1 MYQPRL
7 LARPLDEALADTP
20 VVVVAGPRQA
30 GKSTLAE
37 HVVLSREGTWLSLDD
52 AATLDA
58 ARVDPVGFV
67 AGRNGLVG
75 IDEAQRVPELLL
87 AVKAQVDRDR
97 QAGRFLLTGSTRL
110 LGAPRLAD
118 SLAGRMEALTLW
130 PFAQSELDGPD
141 ATPHLIDAAF
151 DGGVGDLRPVP
162 TGKAELLE
170 RAVRGG
176 YLPALIR
183 TDRRRTA
190 WFDSYVTGVIDRE
203 VRAVSDAAYLRE
215 LPRLLR
221 LLASRTS
228 GELNIADVARDL
240 GLSRPTTDSYI
251 AHLEAVFL
259 VQTVPSWSTN
269 LTSRVVRRPKIGLT
283 DTGLAAR
290 LLGGRVR
297 SDPDVA
303 GRLLETFVTNE
314 IRAQAEWSAT
324 RPQLFHYRDRD
335 GDEVDLVLESG
346 DGRVVGIEVKA
357 GATVRSE
364 DLRGL
369 RMLERRLGD
378 DFAAG
383 AVLCSCP
390 APVHLGGRLWTLPMS
405 VLWSGSPEV
414 LDRDAVPFGQPSGD
428 QRAMAG
434 LGVTFDAEQ
443 RRAPVRR

>member
-1 MYQPRL
+1 MNPRIAWFRYHRKVYRPRR
-7 LARPLDEALADTP
+7 LAGPLQDALSDTP

-37 HVVLSREGTWLSLDD
+37 HVVASHGGIWLSLDD
-52 AATLDA
+52 AATLDV
-58 ARVDPVGFV
+58 ARTDPVGFV
-67 AGRNGLVG
+67 AGRTGLVG

-97 QAGRFLLTGSTRL
+97 RPGRFLLTGSTRL

-130 PFAQSELDGPD
+130 PFTQSELVGAD
-141 ATPHLIDAAF
+141 AVTGLVDAAF
-151 DGGVGDLRPVP
+151 GGGISDLRPEPV
-162 TGKAELLE
+162 GRAQLLE
-170 RAVRGG
+170 RAVGGG
-176 YLPALIR
+176 YLPALER
-183 TDRRRTA
+183 SDRRRTA
-190 WFDSYVTGVIDRE
+190 WFDSYVAGVIDRE
-203 VRAVSDAAYLRE
+203 VRTVSDAAYLRE

-221 LLASRTS
+221 LLAARTS
-228 GELNIADVARDL
+228 GELNVTDVARDL
-240 GLSRPTTDSYI
+240 GLARPTTDSYL

-259 VQTVPSWSTN
+259 VQTVPAWSTD
-269 LTSRVVRRPKIGLT
+269 LTSRLVRRPKIGLT

-297 SDPDVA
+297 SDVDVA
-303 GRLLETFVTNE
+303 GRLIETFVTNE
-314 IRAQAEWSAT
+314 VRAQSEWSTT
-324 RPQLFHYRDRD
+324 RPQLFHFRDRD
-335 GDEVDLVLESG
+335 GSEVDLVLESG

-369 RMLERRLGD
+369 RLLDQRLGD

-383 AVLCSCP
+383 VVLCTCP

-405 VLWSGSPEV
+405 VLWSG
-414 LDRDAVPFGQPSGD
+414 
-428 QRAMAG
+428 
-434 LGVTFDAEQ
+434 
-443 RRAPVRR
+443 